1 MKLKQAR
8 RSLKKATTRARD
20 FAINTASTAE
30 WLADFVSTT
39 IRAESRH
46 FAALA
51 VETAAEKLTGFR
63 QPDKA
68 LRTSKGDA
76 LEPLAGVRLMEDPIE
91 RLQA

>member
-8 RSLKKATTRARD
+8 RSLKKATSRAKD
-20 FAINTASTAE
+20 FAVNTASTAE

-51 VETAAEKLTGFR
+51 VETATEKLTGFR
-63 QPDKA
+63 QPNKA
-68 LRTSKGDA
+68 KGKHDA
-76 LEPLAGVRLMEDPIE
+76 LEPLAGVRLMEDPLD